1 MTKSEKYL
9 ARGLVPLAASVAAL
23 CYLAW
28 RPCEPVAQ
36 AAEHPVVSVVPA
48 LEAPVVAPEALVW
61 TSPEITV
68 VGTVPSRK
76 PLAGVS
82 KNTAMGFCTAANP
95 SAVCHWEESSSTA
108 NSFIEYCD
116 CK

>member
-1 MTKSEKYL
+1 MKPKT
-9 ARGLVPLAASVAAL
+9 AGGLLVACVASGAAL
-23 CYLAW
+23 LWMAV

-36 AAEHPVVSVVPA
+36 AAEAPVVSMVPA
-48 LEAPVVAPEALVW
+48 LEAPVVVKEDGLVW

-68 VGTVPSRK
+68 VGTVPSHK

-82 KNTAMGFCTAANP
+82 KNTAMGFCTAATP
-95 SAVCHWEESSSTA
+95 GAECHWEPSSSTA